1 MDHLERS
8 IRGSAEIIDRLQER
22 LTNGS
27 LVIPGQEK
35 ADIVDLVRV
44 IARAL
49 GVGSFDIRP
58 SADWITACIGDRA
71 HIVFVLMDG
80 LGMNVV
86 ERMPVD
92 STIASNLR
100 GELLS
105 VVPSTTASAL
115 ASLGT
120 AVHPAEHAVPGWFT
134 YLPDF
139 GVSTIILPFLER
151 YTEVPLQ
158 ERGILGSHVFT
169 QPSWIGHI
177 PGGAATIHPQR
188 YADGVFA
195 RFARGSAQGLGY
207 ETMRHAFDIVI
218 DHVKAAG
225 EGSYTFLYLPHL
237 DTVSHVVGPMHD
249 EAISMA
255 HTLDA
260 ELARLASLLGDDTRI
275 IVSADHGQILVPHDN
290 QIEIFDGDPL
300 LEILEVPPTGEG
312 RFPLFH
318 LSEENREPFETM
330 FAERFDDR
338 FVLLTIEEIERM
350 GLLGPG
356 PMTRLAKARFG
367 QYAAI
372 PLEDHTLTYLPPSI
386 PPRSSPIGRHG
397 ALSRA
402 EMLVPLIVV

>member
-1 MDHLERS
+1 MDNLELS
-8 IRGSAEIIDRLQER
+8 ISRSAEINNRLRQR

-27 LVIPGQEK
+27 LVIPGPEK

-49 GVGSFDIRP
+49 GVRSFDIRP
-58 SADWITACIGDRA
+58 SAEWITPWIGDGE
-71 HIVFVLMDG
+71 HIVFVLVDG

-86 ERMPVD
+86 ERMPVG
-92 STIASNLR
+92 SFMASNLR

-120 AVHPAEHAVPGWFT
+120 AVYPAEHAVPGWFT

-139 GVSTIILPFLER
+139 GISTIILPFVER

-169 QPSWIGHI
+169 QASWIGHI

-207 ETMRHAFDIVI
+207 GTLRQAFDTAIE
-218 DHVKAAG
+218 HVKAAG

-237 DTVSHVVGPMHD
+237 DTVSHIVGPMHD

-260 ELARLASLLGDDTRI
+260 ELARLASLLGESARI

-290 QIEIFDGDPL
+290 QIELFDDDPM

-318 LSEENREPFETM
+318 LSDENRGSFEAM
-330 FAERFDDR
+330 FAERFGDR
-338 FVLLTIEEIERM
+338 LVLLAIEEIERM

-356 PMTRLAKARFG
+356 PMTRVAKARFG

-372 PLEDHTLTYLPPSI
+372 PLENHTLTYLPPSI

-402 EMLVPLIVV
+402 EMLVPLIVA